1 MKNIEEFKK
10 YYIEHKEEFE
20 STSSFKEETKNL
32 IQFKEEYPLET
43 FNEISLN
50 DYAIGTENKESLCY
64 KMEFGKYK
72 HTGPGIGGSTA
83 FKYGIY
89 FSKDKGTYVTRAGI
103 SSDSNQTWE
112 SIRGDLTKVLY
123 SVSNANNA
131 YDINDNYSSLKGM
144 PMFIIKL
151 ACCYFPNKVIII
163 AGRKQ
168 LKGVLDLFEIKYNE
182 NYSSLQLA
190 FLINQEFRNNLPE
203 FANDSAITLGNMIW
217 DYYNLN
223 SNDIENDN
231 LIQRNKTWIYS
242 PGENANRWNEF
253 YDNGIMA
260 LNWDNLG
267 DLRQYASKNEIKEI
281 LTLDSNL
288 GSSRK
293 NDVLANW
300 EFVNVLKV
308 GDIVY
313 AKKGIDI
320 IVGKGIVESDYIYDE
335 TRNDY
340 KSFRKVN
347 WIYNEEKNH
356 TEYIGH
362 TLVQKTL
369 TDITKYPD
377 YVEKLEKLYEN
388 NGISAEKNNNEYTK
402 FDFLKEVLIT
412 EEKYDNI
419 INTLERKKNIILQGV
434 PGVGK
439 TFCAKKIMYTL
450 MNMKDDSRIKTVQFH
465 QSYSYE
471 DFIQGYRPN
480 EDGNFELKNGVF
492 YELVQ
497 EARKEYERAISQKEE
512 PKKYC
517 MIIDEINRGNL
528 SKVFGELMML
538 IESDKRDAKWSVKLT
553 YSDDEFYIPKN
564 LYIIGTMNTADRS
577 LATIDYAL
585 RRRFAFIELE
595 PSFENDEAS
604 DKFRKYLI
612 NQEKIEADF
621 VDRIITAYKKLNNF
635 ITQSLS
641 KDFIIGHSY
650 FINQFKEV
658 EDYEEVY
665 KSIVNYEILPLL
677 EEYFYDDKDKIE
689 EAKKIIEK
697 I

>member
-20 STSSFKEETKNL
+20 STSSFKEEIKNL

-43 FNEISLN
+43 FNELSLN

-112 SIRGDLTKVLY
+112 SIRSDLTKVLY

-163 AGRKQ
+163 AARKQ

-217 DYYNLN
+217 DYCNLN

-231 LIQRNKTWIYS
+231 LVQRNKTWIYS

-313 AKKGIDI
+313 AKKGIDT

-347 WIYNEEKNH
+347 WIYNEEKN
-356 TEYIGH
+356 IGH

-377 YVEKLEKLYEN
+377 YVEKLEQLYEN

-402 FDFLKEVLIT
+402 FDFLEEVLIT

-538 IESDKRDAKWSVKLT
+538 IESDKRDSKWSVKLT